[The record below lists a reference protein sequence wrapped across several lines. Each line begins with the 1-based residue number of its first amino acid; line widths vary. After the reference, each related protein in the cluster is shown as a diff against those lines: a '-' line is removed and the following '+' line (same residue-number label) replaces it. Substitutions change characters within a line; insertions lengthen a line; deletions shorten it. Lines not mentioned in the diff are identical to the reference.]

1 MMRVLVTLIFLSFAI
16 PVYGQEP
23 ISVAELQA
31 KVKAEKIKD
40 LVIKYDK
47 FKHRTTITTRAQNLV
62 GSTEGAMAIVA
73 SGMIGF
79 GGQTLL
85 MLELGGGFKGDKLS
99 ATIDEFVIGFGSTS
113 KGKWQ
118 FLKGDKNLYLLF
130 DEQRLEF
137 EPIADDANVS
147 LDLFGSSIN
156 TKESLYFL
164 VKRHELEKIISAKK
178 IEMKLG
184 DSKPREWKSDTVKR
198 IKGLLD
204 VTVLE

>member
-1 MMRVLVTLIFLSFAI
+1 MTLLYLLLAI
-16 PVYGQEP
+16 SLFGQVP
-23 ISVAELQA
+23 ISFTELQA

-40 LVIKYDK
+40 IVIKYDK
-47 FKHRTTITTRAQNLV
+47 FKHRTTLTTKPQNLV

-73 SGMIGF
+73 SGMVGV

-85 MLELGGGFKGDKLS
+85 MLEVGGGFKGDKLS
-99 ATIDEFVIGFGSTS
+99 STINEFVIGFGSTS

-137 EPIADDANVS
+137 EPIADDASVS

-156 TKESLYFL
+156 TKESLYYL
-164 VKRHELEKIISAKK
+164 VKRQELERIVAAKK

-184 DSKPREWKSDTVKR
+184 DSKPREWKSETVKR
-198 IKGLLD
+198 INGLLSI
-204 VTVLE
+204 TRL